1 MLSALTK
8 FLAFT
13 QQDDSVVSKKEPVV
27 CDQVPTM
34 DAVFDAERYMGT
46 WYEIMHTQNQ
56 PFQSDH
62 AKCVTAEY
70 TKLTDDGHFKVY
82 NSSKGRFF
90 WFPRFGIHGDAK
102 CPADEE
108 PGQCYVKFFAPFTR
122 WDKEPN
128 YQVVDTDYENYSI
141 VYSCDEDDMQ
151 YLWILS
157 RTPTIS

>member
-56 PFQSDH
+56 PF
-62 AKCVTAEY
+62 
-70 TKLTDDGHFKVY
+70 
-82 NSSKGRFF
+82 
-90 WFPRFGIHGDAK
+90 
-102 CPADEE
+102 
-108 PGQCYVKFFAPFTR
+108 
-122 WDKEPN
+122 
-128 YQVVDTDYENYSI
+128 
-141 VYSCDEDDMQ
+141 
-151 YLWILS
+151 
-157 RTPTIS
+157 